1 MGLIDGLK
9 ETSRHEIME
18 QIDAD
23 LTQHAER
30 LQHESRH
37 YAAVLSAITDTRPDI
52 PGDERA
58 ILADAIVR
66 RLHERATEYAEA
78 HRLAANT
85 K

>member
-9 ETSRHEIME
+9 ETSRSEIME

-23 LTQHAER
+23 LTAHAER

-37 YAAVLSAITDTRPDI
+37 YAAVLSAITDTRPDM
-52 PGDERA
+52 PTDERA
-58 ILADAIVR
+58 VLASAIVT
-66 RLHERATEYAEA
+66 RLHERAAEYAET
-78 HRLAANT
+78 HRLA